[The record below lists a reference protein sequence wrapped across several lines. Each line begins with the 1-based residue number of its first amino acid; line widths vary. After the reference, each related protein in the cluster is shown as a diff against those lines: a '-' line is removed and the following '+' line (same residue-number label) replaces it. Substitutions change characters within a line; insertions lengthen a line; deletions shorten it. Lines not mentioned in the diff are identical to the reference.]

1 MWFSENF
8 TSSSMNV
15 EDNDILNL
23 ATNQNNAMRR
33 RFSTKYS
40 QVAYKNGQMVYLSNY
55 IFYAIWLYF
64 ILAAAY
70 LAILF
75 IGPRAQTFS
84 PYYKLGVL
92 LVLVLF
98 PYVATP
104 IEMFFLKMCTYVI
117 ETVFGNVYERPDYE
131 YIIDY
136 NAIPNIFSY

>member
-1 MWFSENF
+1 MNYRENF
-8 TSSSMNV
+8 SSINV
-15 EDNDILNL
+15 SDDDILNL
-23 ATNQNNAMRR
+23 AKNQNHAMRR

-40 QVAYKNGQMVYLSNY
+40 QVAYKTGQMVYLSNY

-64 ILAAAY
+64 ILSAGY

-84 PYYKLGVL
+84 PYYKVGVL

-104 IEMFFLKMCTYVI
+104 IEMFLLRMGTYVV
-117 ETVFGNVYERPDYE
+117 ETAIGNVYDRPDFE